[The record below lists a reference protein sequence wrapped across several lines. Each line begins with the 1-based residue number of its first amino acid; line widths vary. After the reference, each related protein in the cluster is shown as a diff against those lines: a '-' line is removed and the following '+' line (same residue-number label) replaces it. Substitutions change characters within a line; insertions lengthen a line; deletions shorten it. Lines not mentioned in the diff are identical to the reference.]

1 MEQEKNTQTKLTE
14 FCFEKTKVEYKAN
27 NPKQKSFRGD
37 KTWGIGSLKIRGYL
51 ILPTMQDW
59 GRSSKAWIQELWFLP
74 CGQTFMNNVSKECV
88 NKRKIQKERFKEVEH
103 LTCGNDD
110 GTSLPTSRNTRC
122 QGLVIVTCNIFIYLF
137 RWQTFLKRRT
147 LRPSYSC

>member
-1 MEQEKNTQTKLTE
+1 MRDWIIENKRLFNI
-14 FCFEKTKVEYKAN
+14 AN
-27 NPKQKSFRGD
+27 DSGLR
-37 KTWGIGSLKIRGYL
+37 KIIEGLDPR
-51 ILPTMQDW
+51 IMV
-59 GRSSKAWIQELWFLP
+59 P

-110 GTSLPTSRNTRC
+110 GTSLSTSRNTRC

-137 RWQTFLKRRT
+137 R
-147 LRPSYSC
+147 